1 MNELEQFLETPSAE
15 AVTDT
20 TEAPASATATTEA
33 KTEEGKGKSDAGM
46 PTAVKDEST
55 ANDVPKGH
63 IPISAYLDEKR
74 KRQELEAKLQ
84 EKEQPKPQEKD
95 EPDMFVDPKAYTE
108 GIKNEI
114 KQTVLSERINLS
126 RELMLE
132 TKADYAEKEARFAA
146 TVKAEQEAGN
156 GFSPLLAK
164 MHASANP
171 AKFAYETAAKAMA
184 DEAKAKLLDEIG
196 DPAAYKEKLK
206 AEILAEIGQSTPTEK
221 PAKPLVEKAP
231 SLATA
236 SAAATNTSV
245 TIPSLEEMFD
255 R

>member
-1 MNELEQFLETPSAE
+1 MNELEQFLETPSTE

-20 TEAPASATATTEA
+20 TEAPASAEATTEA
-33 KTEEGKGKSDAGM
+33 KPEEGKGKSDAGM

-84 EKEQPKPQEKD
+84 EREQPKPQEKD
-95 EPDMFVDPKAYTE
+95 EPDIFVDPKGFTD

-114 KQTVLSERINLS
+114 KQTVLQERINLS
-126 RELMLE
+126 RELMLGI
-132 TKADYAEKEARFAA
+132 KDDYTEKEARFVEM
-146 TVKAEQEAGN
+146 VKADA
-156 GFSPLLAK
+156 SLLAK
-164 MHASANP
+164 MNASANP
-171 AKFAYETAAKAMA
+171 AKFAYDTAAKAMEH
-184 DEAKAKLLDEIG
+184 EAKLKLVDEIG
-196 DPAAYKEKLK
+196 DPVAYKEKLK
-206 AEILAEIGQSTPTEK
+206 AEILAELGQTPTEK

-236 SAAATNTSV
+236 SAAAPNTSV
-245 TIPSLEEMFD
+245 TIPTLEEMFD
-255 R
+255 GR